1 MTITPSSAIASGGGH
16 ISTGPQSLRSTHHHP
31 YRLEVHAVTSVSVSL
46 LWSQRPF
53 PLSAI
58 PRSNF
63 RQSRGASGSLK
74 ASNVPRG
81 SPVQRIQANE
91 NVTSSVVASRSP
103 NRKVTK
109 VTVRNI
115 SPAKRGRGGKT
126 SIQRRDS
133 EDWQSD
139 DAATAVDEED
149 QYIHDGANTDMDK
162 TLDLDTPQSGGSLL
176 ASHDDDI
183 ITPSEASDDLRSN
196 ILDSSVT
203 ICINGVPWSK
213 VVIGDSGTEEAF
225 IVIYGL
231 NPGRDY
237 EMLVNVEDKQAAIS
251 VTTHIDEKRNSD
263 ASAIAQQLQTSVD
276 RTSTVASGNAVQIPR
291 IKRTHTPPMQDTSEI
306 TSNDV
311 PDTSAVAIASGLS
324 SNGAAKVA
332 AIQAAVRKARKDASR
347 AESALR
353 NEIEAIRRGL
363 ERMSDVDHRSKQ
375 KVLALQESIRQA
387 TTQSKD
393 IDEEATAVESE
404 REVWEERV
412 KEKDDEL
419 DQVRAEVEEKV
430 RLSQSNIRNDTD
442 EIESLEKELQHITK
456 SIEDKQSNKEKLE
469 GEKIVELEQEL
480 ARIHSE
486 IELTL
491 RRPSLPPTAG
501 FYGMVPQQQQSQ
513 GGALI
518 PPQVGRGRGGRASR
532 GTARGAGNSG
542 NNAGNPSS
550 RRHQNR
556 QNRHHGQQGVGH
568 HAAGGSSGSGGGEQ
582 DSAIYA
588 PYAQDYPNF
597 SQQTAG
603 THSSVLNPNNPEFI
617 PSNALGSA
625 SNSPIISRRALYQ
638 PAVDHSPTI
647 AGRFPFSSAPFLS
660 GENESSR
667 RGSASH
673 LDIPSTNHTN
683 TSSNIG
689 HSPNTNTWLGGTDS
703 PWAPAST
710 NLAPSPQTQHDIW
723 GAPGTTAG
731 LPATNSPHLGISSS
745 AAPGG
750 PSSTIRTKTSI
761 PFGLN
766 ASLLRGGANPS
777 FTHNRLGNDS
787 ISSPNSFMTASPNIS
802 QSNQNTRGGG
812 GSLAEINALYGFQDA
827 KFGGMYALGQHDDNV
842 TGGNSA
848 PVSPTQATNEIP
860 QNINT
865 ILPDFN
871 QDERK

>member
-1 MTITPSSAIASGGGH
+1 MTTGSQRQSS
-16 ISTGPQSLRSTHHHP
+16 HHHP
-31 YRLEVHAVTSVSVSL
+31 YRLEVHAITSVSVSL

-58 PRSNF
+58 PRSGF
-63 RQSRGASGSLK
+63 RQSRGI
-74 ASNVPRG
+74 SNSSIKSNNLPRG

-91 NVTSSVVASRSP
+91 NVTSSVTASRSP

-126 SIQRRDS
+126 SVQRRES

-149 QYIHDGANTDMDK
+149 QYIHDGANNDMDK
-162 TLDLDTPQSGGSLL
+162 TLDLDAPLQSGSLS

-196 ILDSSVT
+196 ILESSVT
-203 ICINGVPWSK
+203 VCINGVPWSK

-225 IVIYGL
+225 IVVYGL

-237 EMLVNVEDKQAAIS
+237 EMLVNVEDKQAS
-251 VTTHIDEKRNSD
+251 VSITTDLDEKRLSD
-263 ASAIAQQLQTSVD
+263 ASVIAQQMQTSVD
-276 RTSTVASGNAVQIPR
+276 RASATANGNAVQTPR
-291 IKRTHTPPMQDTSEI
+291 IKRTHTPPMQDTSEA

-311 PDTSAVAIASGLS
+311 HETSTPTIANGLS
-324 SNGAAKVA
+324 SNGTAKVA

-412 KEKDDEL
+412 REKDEEL
-419 DQVRAEVEEKV
+419 EQVRAEVEEKV
-430 RLSQSNIRNDTD
+430 RLSQSNIRSDTD
-442 EIESLEKELQHITK
+442 EIEALEKELQHIAK
-456 SIEDKQSNKEKLE
+456 SIEEKQSNKEKLE
-469 GEKIVELEQEL
+469 GGKIVELEQEL

-501 FYGMVPQQQQSQ
+501 FYGMGSQQQQSQ

-532 GTARGAGNSG
+532 GIARGAGNAS
-542 NNAGNPSS
+542 NSAANSSS

-556 QNRHHGQQGVGH
+556 QNRHHGQQGH
-568 HAAGGSSGSGGGEQ
+568 HAAGGSSGSGGGEH
-582 DSAIYA
+582 DSAMYA
-588 PYAQDYPNF
+588 PYVQEYPNF
-597 SQQTAG
+597 SHQNASA
-603 THSSVLNPNNPEFI
+603 HSSVLNPNNPEFI

-625 SNSPIISRRALYQ
+625 SNSPMTSRRGLYQ

-647 AGRFPFSSAPFLS
+647 AGRFPFSTAPFLS
-660 GENESSR
+660 SENENSR
-667 RGSASH
+667 RGSTSH

-683 TSSNIG
+683 ANSSIG
-689 HSPNTNTWLGGTDS
+689 HSPNANTWLGGTGS

-710 NLAPSPQTQHDIW
+710 SLAPSPQTQHDIW
-723 GAPGTTAG
+723 GAPGATTG
-731 LPATNSPHLGISSS
+731 LPASNSPHLGISSS

-777 FTHNRLGNDS
+777 FTHNRLGDDS
-787 ISSPNSFMTASPNIS
+787 VSSTNPFMTASPNIN
-802 QSNQNTRGGG
+802 QANQNVRGGG

-827 KFGGMYALGQHDDNV
+827 KFGGLYGQDNNMA
-842 TGGNSA
+842 GGNSA
-848 PVSPTQATNEIP
+848 PVSPTQAINEVP
-860 QNINT
+860 QNINNL
-865 ILPDFN
+865 LPDN
-871 QDERK
+871 HENERN

>member
-1 MTITPSSAIASGGGH
+1 MTIIPSSALTGSGGGGGQLNNN
-16 ISTGPQSLRSTHHHP
+16 SQSSRQPNIHHP

-63 RQSRGASGSLK
+63 RQSRGLSGALRGNNN
-74 ASNVPRG
+74 APRI

-91 NVTSSVVASRSP
+91 HATSSVTASRSP

-126 SIQRRDS
+126 SIQRRES

-149 QYIHDGANTDMDK
+149 QYINDGANNDMDK
-162 TLDLDTPQSGGSLL
+162 TLDLEAPHSGSLST
-176 ASHDDDI
+176 SHDDEI
-183 ITPSEASDDLRSN
+183 ITPSEASDDIRSN

-203 ICINGVPWSK
+203 VCINGVPWSK

-237 EMLVNVEDKQAAIS
+237 EMVINVEDKQSAIS
-251 VTTHIDEKRNSD
+251 VTTHVDEKRPSD
-263 ASAIAQQLQTSVD
+263 ASAISQQLQTSLD
-276 RTSTVASGNAVQIPR
+276 RTNTIASGNAVQIPR
-291 IKRTHTPPMQDTSEI
+291 IKRTHTPPMQDTSENA
-306 TSNDV
+306 SNDAH
-311 PDTSAVAIASGLS
+311 DTSTPTISTGLT

-393 IDEEATAVESE
+393 IDEEATAIESE
-404 REVWEERV
+404 RELWEERV

-419 DQVRAEVEEKV
+419 EQVRAEVEEKV
-430 RLSQSNIRNDTD
+430 RVNQSSIRNDT
-442 EIESLEKELQHITK
+442 EEVEALEKELQHVTK
-456 SIEDKQSNKEKLE
+456 SIEDKQSNKDKLE
-469 GEKIVELEQEL
+469 KEKIVELEQEI
-480 ARIHSE
+480 ARIRSE

-501 FYGMVPQQQQSQ
+501 FYGMMSQQQQSQ
-513 GGALI
+513 GGPLI

-532 GTARGAGNSG
+532 GTARGAGNPG
-542 NNAGNPSS
+542 NSATNSSS

-556 QNRHHGQQGVGH
+556 QNRHHGQQGAGL
-568 HAAGGSSGSGGGEQ
+568 HAAGGSSGSGGGGEQ
-582 DSAIYA
+582 DSAMYA
-588 PYAQDYPNF
+588 SYAQDYTNF
-597 SQQTAG
+597 PQQTAG
-603 THSSVLNPNNPEFI
+603 MHSTVLNPNNPEFI

-625 SNSPIISRRALYQ
+625 SNSPMTSRSALYQ
-638 PAVDHSPTI
+638 PAIDHSPTI
-647 AGRFPFSSAPFLS
+647 AGRFPFSSSPFLS
-660 GENESSR
+660 GEHENSR
-667 RGSASH
+667 RGSTSH
-673 LDIPSTNHTN
+673 LDIPSTHHTN
-683 TSSNIG
+683 PSSSLG
-689 HSPNTNTWLGGTDS
+689 QSPNPNTWLGETDS
-703 PWAPAST
+703 PWAPASFQK
-710 NLAPSPQTQHDIW
+710 NLR
-723 GAPGTTAG
+723 
-731 LPATNSPHLGISSS
+731 NS
-745 AAPGG
+745 
-750 PSSTIRTKTSI
+750 
-761 PFGLN
+761 
-766 ASLLRGGANPS
+766 
-777 FTHNRLGNDS
+777 
-787 ISSPNSFMTASPNIS
+787 NSFQFP
-802 QSNQNTRGGG
+802 R
-812 GSLAEINALYGFQDA
+812 
-827 KFGGMYALGQHDDNV
+827 
-842 TGGNSA
+842 
-848 PVSPTQATNEIP
+848 
-860 QNINT
+860 
-865 ILPDFN
+865 
-871 QDERK
+871 

>member
-1 MTITPSSAIASGGGH
+1 MTITPSSAIASGGGQMT
-16 ISTGPQSLRSTHHHP
+16 TGSQPLRSSHNHHHP

-63 RQSRGASGSLK
+63 RQSRGVSGALK
-74 ASNVPRG
+74 ANNVPRG

-91 NVTSSVVASRSP
+91 NVTSSVTASRSP

-126 SIQRRDS
+126 SVQRRDS

-149 QYIHDGANTDMDK
+149 QYIHDGANNDMDK
-162 TLDLDTPQSGGSLL
+162 TLDLDTPQSGSLL

-203 ICINGVPWSK
+203 VCINGVPWSK

-225 IVIYGL
+225 IVVYGL

-237 EMLVNVEDKQAAIS
+237 EMHVNVEDKQSAIS
-251 VTTHIDEKRNSD
+251 VTTEVDEKRSSD

-291 IKRTHTPPMQDTSEI
+291 IKRTHTPPMQDTSESI
-306 TSNDV
+306 SNDV
-311 PDTSAVAIASGLS
+311 PDTSAPVIASSLT

-393 IDEEATAVESE
+393 IDEEAIAVESE

-419 DQVRAEVEEKV
+419 EQVRTEVEEKV
-430 RLSQSNIRNDTD
+430 RLSQSNIRNDTE
-442 EIESLEKELQHITK
+442 EIEALEKELQHINK

-501 FYGMVPQQQQSQ
+501 FYGMIPQQQQSQ

-542 NNAGNPSS
+542 NSAANPSS
-550 RRHQNR
+550 RKHQNR

-568 HAAGGSSGSGGGEQ
+568 HAAGGSSGSGGVEQ
-582 DSAIYA
+582 DSAMYA
-588 PYAQDYPNF
+588 PYSQDYPNF
-597 SQQTAG
+597 SQQNAG
-603 THSSVLNPNNPEFI
+603 AHSSILNPNNPEFI

-625 SNSPIISRRALYQ
+625 SNSPMTSRRALYQ

-647 AGRFPFSSAPFLS
+647 AGRFPFSSAPFLT
-660 GENESSR
+660 GENDNSR

-673 LDIPSTNHTN
+673 LDIPSTNHAN

-689 HSPNTNTWLGGTDS
+689 HSPNTNTWLGGTGS
-703 PWAPAST
+703 PWAPAS
-710 NLAPSPQTQHDIW
+710 NSLAPSPQVQHDIW

-777 FTHNRLGNDS
+777 FTQNRFGDDS
-787 ISSPNSFMTASPNIS
+787 NPFMTASPNLS
-802 QSNQNTRGGG
+802 QANQNTRGGS

-827 KFGGMYALGQHDDNV
+827 KFGGLYGLGQHDDSV

-848 PVSPTQATNEIP
+848 PVSPTQAISEVP
-860 QNINT
+860 QNIHNM
-865 ILPDFN
+865 LPDPNHNERN
-871 QDERK
+871 Q